1 MTGAACIVQPR
12 VYSDHM
18 DNGSFLFAFLA
29 IPMWIG
35 LAASAVIAVFGI
47 AFAINSLIGA
57 VISGVIASH
66 RARRANR

>member
-12 VYSDHM
+12 VYADRM

-35 LAASAVIAVFGI
+35 LAASAVIAVFGLV
-47 AFAINSLIGA
+47 FAINSLIGA
-57 VISGVIASH
+57 VISGLIASH